1 MSSTQSLTTPP
12 EHSPED
18 EGILHKLKAEP
29 PKERHVKPPVDPA
42 TLKHREL
49 RDGEWWRELPAFSQV
64 SAEEFNNH
72 IWQMQNS
79 AYGEDKLMHIMEGA
93 APQDF
98 IEDVR
103 KGLHMVPM
111 AVRVTPYMLSLID
124 WENPWEDP
132 IRRQFIP
139 LASQLLPDHPMLS
152 LDSLHEQADA
162 PVEGLTHRYQD
173 KALFLV
179 MDTCP
184 VYCRFCTRSYAIGI
198 DTDTVEKVNFRVD
211 PKRWERA
218 FEYIESRPE
227 LEDIVISGGDTYNLP
242 AKHLKGI
249 GERLLN
255 MKNIRRIRFA
265 TKGIAVMPMKILSDD
280 KWLEAATDVLE
291 LGRKLHKEVCIH
303 THFNTPNEAT
313 AISKR
318 AMNVLFERGMTVRNQ
333 CVLQRGVNDSAESMI
348 LLTRRLSEINVQ
360 PYYIYQHDMVKG
372 VEDLRTT
379 VQVNIDIEKQ
389 VRGVTAGFNTATHV
403 VDAPAGGGKRD
414 VHSYE
419 YYNRQTGV
427 SVYTAPS
434 VKPGAFFLYFDPLCA
449 LSEDMQQA
457 WLDPVKQEE
466 MCEEAI
472 ASAMER
478 RGRR

>member
-1 MSSTQSLTTPP
+1 MTSASNLS
-12 EHSPED
+12 SPEKKND
-18 EGILHKLKAEP
+18 KAEEIIRKLKAEP
-29 PKERHVKPPVDPA
+29 PKQRRVKPPVDPA
-42 TLKHREL
+42 ELNHRNLK
-49 RDGEWWRELPAFSQV
+49 DGEWWREFKPFEDV
-64 SAEEFNNH
+64 TAEEFNDH
-72 IWQMQNS
+72 IWQMRNS
-79 AYGEDKLMHIMEGA
+79 AYGEDKLMNLIKDI
-93 APQDF
+93 APADF

-103 KGLHMVPM
+103 VGLHNVPM
-111 AVRVTPYMLSLID
+111 AVRVTPYFLSLID

-162 PVEGLTHRYQD
+162 PVEGLTHRYRD

-198 DTDTVEKVNFRVD
+198 DTDTVEKVNLRVD

-218 FEYIESRPE
+218 FDYIESRPE
-227 LEDIVISGGDTYNLP
+227 LEDIVISGGDTWNLP
-242 AKHLKGI
+242 AKHVKAI

-255 MKNIRRIRFA
+255 MPNIRRIRFA
-265 TKGIAVMPMKILSDD
+265 TKGVAVMPMKILSDH
-280 KWLEAATDVLE
+280 KWLDAVTEVLD
-291 LGRKLHKEVCIH
+291 LGRTLHKEVCIH
-303 THFNTPNEAT
+303 THFNTPNEIS

-333 CVLQRGVNDSAESMI
+333 CVLQAGVNDSPEAMT

-360 PYYIYQHDMVKG
+360 PYYVYQHDMVKG

-379 VQVNIDIEKQ
+379 VQANIDIEKE
-389 VRGVTAGFNTATHV
+389 VRGATAGFNTAVHV
-403 VDAPAGGGKRD
+403 VDAPGGGGKRD

-419 YYNRQTGV
+419 YYNRETGV

-434 VKPGAFFLYFDPLCA
+434 VKPGAYFLYFDPLRE
-449 LSEDMQQA
+449 LSEDIQA
-457 WLDPVKQEE
+457 AWMDPAKQDE
-466 MCEEAI
+466 MCAQALEEAK
-472 ASAMER
+472 ALHGHR
-478 RGRR
+478 

>member
-1 MSSTQSLTTPP
+1 MSSAQDLNASDVEKLITKSKAAPP
-12 EHSPED
+12 EV
-18 EGILHKLKAEP
+18 
-29 PKERHVKPPVDPA
+29 RHARAAVSADS
-42 TLKHREL
+42 LNHRDL
-49 RDGEWWRELPAFSQV
+49 RDGEWWRRLYPDVGED
-64 SAEEFNNH
+64 EFLSH
-72 IWQMQNS
+72 VWQMRNS
-79 AYGEDKLMHIMEGA
+79 AYGEDKLVELMQSVS
-93 APQDF
+93 APADF
-98 IEDVR
+98 IEDVK
-103 KGLHMVPM
+103 KGFHMVPM
-111 AVRVTPYMLSLID
+111 AVRVTPYLLALID
-124 WENPWEDP
+124 WDNPWEDP

-152 LDSLHEQADA
+152 LDSLHEQQDA

-184 VYCRFCTRSYAIGI
+184 VYCRFCTRSYAIGV
-198 DTDTVEKVNFRVD
+198 DTDTVEKVNLRVD
-211 PKRWERA
+211 PKRWEKA

-242 AKHLKGI
+242 AKHVRAI

-265 TKGIAVMPMKILSDD
+265 TKGLAVMPMKILSDET
-280 KWLEAATDVLE
+280 WLEAITDVLN

-303 THFNTPNEAT
+303 THFNTPNEIT

-333 CVLQRGVNDSAESMI
+333 CVLQNGVNDSAETMT
-348 LLTRRLSEINVQ
+348 LLTKRLSEINVQ
-360 PYYIYQHDMVKG
+360 PYYVYQHDMVQG

-379 VQVNIDIEKQ
+379 VQANIDIEKQ
-389 VRGVTAGFNTATHV
+389 VRGVTAGFNTAIHV
-403 VDAPAGGGKRD
+403 CDAPGGGGKRD
-414 VHSYE
+414 VHSFD

-434 VKPGAFFLYFDPLCA
+434 VKPGAFFLYFDPLRA
-449 LSEDMQQA
+449 LSEDIQQA
-457 WLDPVKQEE
+457 WLDPKKQTE
-466 MCEEAI
+466 MCEQAI
-472 ASAMER
+472 AETMR
-478 RGRR
+478 LRQQR